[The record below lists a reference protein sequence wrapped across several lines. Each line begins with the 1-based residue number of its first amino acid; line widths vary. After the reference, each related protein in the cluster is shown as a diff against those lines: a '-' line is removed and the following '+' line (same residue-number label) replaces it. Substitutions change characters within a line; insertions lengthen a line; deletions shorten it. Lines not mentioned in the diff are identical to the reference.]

1 MAARAVYTLFVDTG
15 HHCAGVRHTF
25 HAAKPARGGAPATP
39 GTLRAL
45 IVLPLAALL
54 VASCQS
60 LEQGYWMKPGLPKA
74 SQDAE
79 YRRDSGEC
87 ASQGAEQVSMNQTPQ
102 GDTIIARRLSASD
115 LGSNLYG
122 RCMVSRGYEWVTLQ
136 PLVPPSPHQE
146 RAAQGP
152 CPSERVVTDPFG
164 YPHCASIDPNS
175 RVGAGN
181 DLHESPVAVPQSTAT
196 SAPTDTVLPRESLP
210 SGNVP
215 LKPPSTTSQ
224 FEAGHDSQT
233 STGIPPA
240 ERRALDNSLCIE
252 QSRNS
257 LSSPYATYLHCM
269 EEKGWPTLPR

>member
-1 MAARAVYTLFVDTG
+1 MNTG
-15 HHCAGVRHTF
+15 HHHAGAWHDPRYGK
-25 HAAKPARGGAPATP
+25 ASKDRCPATP

-45 IVLPLAALL
+45 IAFLPAALL
-54 VASCQS
+54 AASCQP
-60 LEQGYWMKPGLPKA
+60 LEQGYWMKLGLTET

-87 ASQGAEQVSMNQTPQ
+87 ASQGVEQVSMNQTPQ
-102 GDTIIARRLSASD
+102 GDTIVARHPSASD

-122 RCMVSRGYEWVTLQ
+122 RCMVSRGYEWVKLQ

-146 RAAQGP
+146 SATQGP

-164 YPHCASIDPNS
+164 YPHCASIDPNP
-175 RVGAGN
+175 RAGADN
-181 DLHESPVAVPQSTAT
+181 VPHETHVAAPQSTAT
-196 SAPTDTVLPRESLP
+196 SAPTDNVLPRENLP
-210 SGNVP
+210 SGDVP

-224 FEAGHDSQT
+224 FEAGYDNQT
-233 STGIPPA
+233 HRGIPPA
-240 ERRALDNSLCIE
+240 ERRALDNILCIQ

-269 EEKGWPTLPR
+269 EEKGWPPLPR